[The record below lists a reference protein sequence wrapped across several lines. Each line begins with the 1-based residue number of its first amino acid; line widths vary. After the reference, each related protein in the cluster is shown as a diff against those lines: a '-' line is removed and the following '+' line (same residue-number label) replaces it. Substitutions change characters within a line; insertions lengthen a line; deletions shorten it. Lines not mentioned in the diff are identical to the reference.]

1 MTARILIIE
10 DHPDNMELM
19 LCLLNAFGHIVLP
32 AVDGEKGLDIARREL
47 PDLILC
53 DIHLPKMDGYGVL
66 QHLKC
71 EPALRRIPVIA
82 ITALAMVG
90 DRQKVLTAGFDG
102 YLGKPIEPEM
112 FVGQVEQFMR
122 IDLRSAPR
130 TFDPD
135 PAPPERVRLG
145 GPVVR
150 SRILVVDDM
159 LSNREFIRC
168 ALEPC
173 GHQVVLASS
182 AQNAM
187 ARARESNFDLILC
200 DLHMPDEDGISF
212 IRNVKADTRLQMV
225 PFVFISAAL
234 AEANLQISLRQ
245 HGAMH
250 FIQRPIDPQS
260 LINEIEACLRA
271 FNEGGTQP
279 C

>member
-53 DIHLPKMDGYGVL
+53 DIHLPNMDGYGVL

-102 YLGKPIEPEM
+102 YLGKPIEPEL
-112 FVGQVEQFMR
+112 FVGQVEKFMR
-122 IDLRSAPR
+122 ADLRSAPR

-135 PAPPERVRLG
+135 PAPPERAAQGSSV
-145 GPVVR
+145 PH
-150 SRILVVDDM
+150 SRILVIDDM

-173 GHQVVLASS
+173 GHHVILASS

-187 ARARESNFDLILC
+187 ARARESDFDLILC

-212 IRNVKADTRLQMV
+212 IRNVKADPRLQAI

-234 AEANLQISLRQ
+234 ANSNLQISLRQ
-245 HGAMH
+245 HGALH
-250 FIQRPIDPQS
+250 FIQRPVDPQT
-260 LINEIEACLRA
+260 LIKEIEVCLRA
-271 FNEGGTQP
+271 PCEVGTTP
-279 C
+279 